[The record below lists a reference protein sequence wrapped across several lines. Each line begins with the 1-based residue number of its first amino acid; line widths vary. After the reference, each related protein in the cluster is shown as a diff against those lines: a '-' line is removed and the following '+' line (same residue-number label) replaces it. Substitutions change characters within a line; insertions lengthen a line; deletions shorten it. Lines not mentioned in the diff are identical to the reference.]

1 MRPVINTRVPY
12 EVATDTP
19 GVRRAA
25 PLGHDPQLGAA
36 ISFGPE
42 RGANDEARRGLS
54 RGGPRRGAPHPPRVR
69 RAAPL
74 GHDPQL
80 GAAISFGPER
90 GANDESRR
98 KLSRGS
104 KH

>member
-1 MRPVINTRVPY
+1 MRPVTNTRVPY

-25 PLGHDPQLGAA
+25 PLGYDPQLGAA
-36 ISFGPE
+36 LP
-42 RGANDEARRGLS
+42 
-54 RGGPRRGAPHPPRVR
+54 
-69 RAAPL
+69 
-74 GHDPQL
+74 
-80 GAAISFGPER
+80 FGPER

-104 KH
+104 KHETGGRGKRPLGTG